1 MIGASLG
8 AYRITGKLGEGGMGE
23 VYRARDTKLSRDVA
37 LKILPASLATDAD
50 RLARFKREA
59 QVLASLNHSNIA
71 QIYGLEDSTATHAL
85 VLELVDGPTL
95 ADRIASGPMA
105 VADALPIA
113 RQIAEALEAAH
124 EQGIIHRDLKPAN
137 VKVRPDGTVKVLDFG
152 LAKALAANAS
162 SAIADAMSSPTVTT
176 PAMTALGVILGTA
189 AYMSP
194 EQAKGRAADKRA
206 DIWAFGVVLFEM
218 LAGRPLFAGDSVV
231 ETIGLVATRDPD
243 WSQLP
248 ASTPGSVRRLLAR
261 CLTRDPRHR
270 LRDIGE
276 ARIALAGA
284 DAGETD
290 AATPAQLAAAPAV
303 RWRALWIAGAAALAA
318 IAVAVGWY
326 LGSRDAPASSTT
338 APPFQ
343 AEIVPTPADAFG
355 RFSSQ
360 RVFTF
365 TPDGRALIYAS
376 TDPTARLLYRRDREA
391 SAAVPIAGTEGAYGP
406 FVSPDS
412 VWVGFFADGR
422 MKRVPIGGGAPQ
434 TIHDMRSATAPD
446 ALGFG
451 WSNEVGPGREM
462 GYGAAW
468 LPDDSIVYG
477 RFVGGLWR
485 ISVTGGPP
493 TPLTTSTS
501 EGEVAHRLPQALP
514 GGRAIVFTAVRGLLA
529 NQGSSV
535 EAIDLVS
542 GTRTTLMNDATDGR
556 YAAGGHLLFARSGA
570 LYSIQFDAATLQTSG
585 EPVRIS
591 DDVMHAIGGGSPGR
605 ASGVAQYDVSIDG
618 TLAVLRG
625 GTIATTPRQ
634 LVWVSAGGKIDPLP
648 LDPAPYLGPRLSPD
662 GAQIALTTNTE
673 LLIIGVRDGIST
685 PLARHVIFPVWTA
698 DGSRVLVGA
707 RGTQVPQDIQSLSL
721 SGGAPETIVT
731 GPHPLWPSSVSRD
744 GRFLAYVESNPKT
757 GNDIWVAGLAPKS
770 PPVAVMTTP
779 ASETH
784 PTFSPDGQWLMYAV
798 GDGDA
803 SGVYVRQFPG
813 PGRVER
819 IAREGASTPI
829 WAHDG
834 KSILYE
840 STPSQPNPA
849 SRGAR
854 QITRVPIDTSGDRVR
869 IGSAEV
875 FATMAFASSTPVS
888 GFEISRDQRVLATM
902 TAPRPAGADAVSP
915 ALQLTLHA
923 NLARAARK

>member
-23 VYRARDTKLSRDVA
+23 VYRARDTKLNRDVA
-37 LKILPASLATDAD
+37 LKILPTALATDAD

-59 QVLASLNHSNIA
+59 YVLASLNHSNIA
-71 QIYGLEDSTATHAL
+71 QIYGFEDSSATHAL
-85 VLELVDGPTL
+85 VMELVDGPTL
-95 ADRIASGPMA
+95 ADRIASGPIA
-105 VADALPIA
+105 VADALPIG

-152 LAKALAANAS
+152 LAKALDANAS
-162 SAIADAMSSPTVTT
+162 SAMVGAMSSPTVTT

-194 EQAKGRAADKRA
+194 EQAKGRAVDKRA

-231 ETIGLVATRDPD
+231 ETIGLVATRDPE

-248 ASTPGSVRRLLAR
+248 ASTPAGVRRLLAR

-284 DAGETD
+284 EAGETD
-290 AATPAQLAAAPAV
+290 AAASAQLAAAPAV
-303 RWRALWIAGAAALAA
+303 RWRALWIVGAAVLAA
-318 IAVAVGWY
+318 IAVAVGWH
-326 LGSRDAPASSTT
+326 LGSRDAPRSAST
-338 APPFQ
+338 AATFQ

-412 VWVGFFADGR
+412 AWVGFFADGK
-422 MKRVPIGGGAPQ
+422 MKRVPIGGGAAQ

-451 WSNEVGPGREM
+451 WTNEVGPGREM
-462 GYGAAW
+462 AFGAAW

-477 RFVGGLWR
+477 RFIGGLWR

-493 TPLTTSTS
+493 TPLTKGAS
-501 EGEVAHRLPQALP
+501 EGEVAHRLPHALP
-514 GGRAIVFTAVRGLLA
+514 GGRAIVFTVVRGLLA

-542 GTRTTLMNDATDGR
+542 GARTMLVNDATDGR
-556 YAAGGHLLFARSGA
+556 YVAGGHLLFARNGA
-570 LYSIQFDAATLQTSG
+570 LYSTQFDAATLRTSG

-591 DDVMHAIGGGSPGR
+591 DDVLHAIGGGSPGR

-625 GTIATTPRQ
+625 GTIAAAPRQ
-634 LVWVSAGGKIDPLP
+634 LVWVSRGGKIDPLP

-662 GAQIALTTNTE
+662 GAQVALTTSAE
-673 LLIIGVRDGIST
+673 LLIIRVRDGIST
-685 PLARHVIFPVWTA
+685 PLARDVIFPVWTA
-698 DGSRVLVGA
+698 DGSHVLVGV
-707 RGTQVPQDIQSLSL
+707 RGAKVPQDIQSLSL
-721 SGGAPETIVT
+721 SGGAPETVVT
-731 GPHPLWPSSVSRD
+731 GPHPLWPSSVSSD

-757 GNDIWVAGLAPKS
+757 GNDIWVVGLAPKS
-770 PPVAVMTTP
+770 APVAVVTTP

-784 PTFSPDGQWLMYAV
+784 PTFSPDGKWLMYVV

-803 SGVYVRQFPG
+803 SGVYVRPFPG

-819 IAREGASTPI
+819 IAREGSTPI
-829 WAHDG
+829 WAVDG

-840 STPSQPNPA
+840 SIPSQPNPSA
-849 SRGAR
+849 PGTR
-854 QITRVPIDTSGDRVR
+854 QVTRVSIDTSGDRVS
-869 IGSAEV
+869 IGSAEIL
-875 FATMAFASSTPVS
+875 ATVAFASSTPVS
-888 GFEISRDQRVLATM
+888 GFDISRDNQRVLVTM

-923 NLARAARK
+923 NLRRRH